1 MEKKRE
7 SSEKTNTCLN
17 VLKKKKRKQG
27 GKAFEKNL
35 NVNNDKEI
43 KQKVS
48 QIYQVLFQTMA
59 LQGS

>member
-1 MEKKRE
+1 MFSCKKE
-7 SSEKTNTCLN
+7 E
-17 VLKKKKRKQG
+17 KRKQG
-27 GKAFEKNL
+27 GKAFERNL